1 MIDDENK
8 ERAVEVT
15 LPDEPITEVSLD
27 DTSPEIK
34 EEAPKITAK
43 EEKRVDHE
51 EAPVVDEREKAL
63 QELKRQYE
71 AQKLRAEAEREARR
85 QAEMYARQQ
94 AQHLSR
100 ANVEAQDSNL
110 RIILNA
116 IDATEQAA
124 ENAQRDYA
132 DAMAAGDYTLAGKAQ
147 RAMAQ
152 CEAQLLQLNNGKQK
166 LEEYLQQTTE
176 GSVYEPQVPSFEPNI
191 PQDPVEMYAAKL
203 TPKSAQWLREHPE
216 VVSKIGKLTR
226 AHEDAIEDGIMAES
240 PEYFKYIESRLGYSS
255 SAPARSVDP
264 EPEQDLPQRAP
275 SQPAPSRKNLAS
287 APVSSSTT
295 SVSPRSSSSNTM
307 VLSPSEVEA
316 AILMEPSLS
325 REKAIEVYARSKAD
339 LIRQGKMSA

>member
-15 LPDEPITEVSLD
+15 LPDEPITEVTLGDS
-27 DTSPEIK
+27 SEIK
-34 EEAPKITAK
+34 EEAPKVSVKEAK
-43 EEKRVDHE
+43 EPEVDS
-51 EAPVVDEREKAL
+51 APVVDERERAL
-63 QELKRQYE
+63 QDLKKQYE

-94 AQHLSR
+94 AQHLGR
-100 ANVEAQDSNL
+100 ANIEVQDGNL
-110 RIILNA
+110 RVILNA

-124 ENAQRDYA
+124 DNAQRDYA
-132 DAMAAGDYTLAGKAQ
+132 DAMAAGDYALAAKAQ
-147 RAMAQ
+147 RAIAQ
-152 CEAQLLQLNNGKQK
+152 CEAHLLQLNNGKQK
-166 LEEYLQQTTE
+166 LEEYLHQTTE

-216 VVSKIGKLTR
+216 VVGKIGKLTR
-226 AHEDAIEDGIMAES
+226 AHQDAVEDGIVAES
-240 PEYFKYIESRLGYSS
+240 PEYFQYIESRLGYSGAPS
-255 SAPARSVDP
+255 SRSGDP
-264 EPEQDLPQRAP
+264 EPQQDLPQRAP

-295 SVSPRSSSSNTM
+295 SISPRPSSSNTM

-316 AILMEPSLS
+316 AILMEPSLP